1 MTATIEIFKYE
12 QNVDYY
18 AAGELIF
25 EAGDPGR
32 VMYVVQEGEVDVLAN
47 GRVVDT
53 VTAGGI
59 FGEMALFDRSPRS
72 ASVMART
79 DCRVVPLDEAR
90 FMQHVH
96 RTPFFALQVM
106 RIMTERLRRRTLE
119 VGQGVSGPA

>member
-47 GRVVDT
+47 GRVIDT
-53 VTAGGI
+53 VIAGGI
-59 FGEMALFDRSPRS
+59 FGEMALIDRSPRS

>member
-47 GRVVDT
+47 GRVIDT

-59 FGEMALFDRSPRS
+59 FGEMALIDRSPRS